1 MKKSNRLLIALFLL
15 ALLVIVFAN
24 FTLYRE
30 YRNGHITTRDQL
42 MADNLTT
49 TQLPPTHHVSLT
61 GIVWANIIPSDSN
74 YIEYTK
80 GDQETTGN
88 YVRQLRQSG
97 DTLYLTGPFNMPN
110 HRAWAEWL
118 YRHSFAPINIH
129 LKSTWS
135 IDATNSHIYLQGAAE
150 PNAHESNASKPNT
163 GATEPNTSKPDTG
176 ATEPN
181 TSKPN
186 ANASE
191 PSAGPPPTTIR
202 INAIGSSVWIGEY
215 NELIRNGA
223 PKEYFDSLDLRL
235 DNTILLLNRP
245 AVIAKLHAR
254 LDNNSELNDRIT
266 TLGAADISPGPDS
279 RVSITGTNIPNTTI
293 NIH

>member
-49 TQLPPTHHVSLT
+49 AQLPPTHHVSLS

-150 PNAHESNASKPNT
+150 PNA
-163 GATEPNTSKPDTG
+163 
-176 ATEPN
+176 
-181 TSKPN
+181 
-186 ANASE
+186 
-191 PSAGPPPTTIR
+191 GPPPITIR

-293 NIH
+293 NVH